1 MTKVF
6 ISSVQKEFAQERAAL
21 CKYIRED
28 VLLCKFFQPFLF
40 EELPA
45 IDLTAQDAYL
55 NEAAQSEI
63 YLGLYGKDYGYEDAE
78 GVSPTER
85 EFDTATEHNRHRLIF
100 VKRCSERH
108 PKETTFI
115 RKVENQLVRKSFED
129 FESLK
134 SAVYASL
141 VRYLEDKE
149 YLRILP
155 WDATYNH
162 EATLDEIDSSKVEK
176 FVLLAQDKRN
186 FPLKIADGVPKI
198 LQHLNLMSDDG
209 RLTNAALLLFG
220 KRPQH
225 FFPTS
230 EIKCAQFYGYTVQKP
245 VPFYQVFR
253 GGFFELVD
261 QAVGFVMSHIDAA
274 VGTRNQSAQVDIDYE
289 LPVEAVT
296 EAIVNACVHRAY
308 NNNGS
313 VQVML
318 FRDRLEI
325 WSPGSLPYG
334 MTAEKITQ
342 THRSLPVNPILAHP
356 VYLAGYIERLGT
368 GTVDMIEKCEAKGL
382 KTPEFHFD
390 EEGRVIIWRKDV
402 TPNVTPNKIES
413 ETVGKDDS
421 GDKTQNVTP
430 NVTPNV
436 TLTKTEIRI
445 KNELTEILSNK
456 YITADELATK
466 FNVTERTI
474 RRDFKLLRKSYDIE
488 WIPLSPTSG
497 YWKIEKK

>member
-1 MTKVF
+1 MTRVF

-45 IDLTAQDAYL
+45 IDSTAQEAYL
-55 NEAAQSEI
+55 SEAAQSEI
-63 YLGLYGKDYGYEDAE
+63 YLGLYGKDYGYEDSE
-78 GVSPTER
+78 GISPTER
-85 EFDTATEHNRHRLIF
+85 EFDTATTHNRHRLIF
-100 VKRCSERH
+100 IKRCTERH
-108 PKETTFI
+108 PKEAAFI
-115 RKVENQLVRKSFED
+115 RKVENQLVRKSFND
-129 FESLK
+129 FELLK
-134 SAVYASL
+134 TAVYASL
-141 VRYLEDKE
+141 VRYLEDNE
-149 YLRILP
+149 FLRVLP

-162 EATLDEIDSSKVEK
+162 DATLEEIDYSKVER
-176 FVLLAQDKRN
+176 FVLLAQDKRH
-186 FPLKIADGVPKI
+186 FPLKIEDGIPKI

-209 RLTNAALLLFG
+209 RLTNASLLLFA

-274 VGTRNQSAQVDIDYE
+274 VGSRNNSAQVNVDYE

-308 NNNGS
+308 NHNGS
-313 VQVML
+313 IQIML

-325 WSPGSLPYG
+325 WSPGGLPYG

-342 THRSLPVNPILAHP
+342 MHRSLPVNPILAHP
-356 VYLAGYIERLGT
+356 VYLSGYIERLGT
-368 GTVDMIEKCEAKGL
+368 GTVDLIERCKEKGL

-390 EEGRVIIWRKDV
+390 EDGRVVIWRKNVTPDV
-402 TPNVTPNKIES
+402 TPNNTDYKLLSIGENP
-413 ETVGKDDS
+413 
-421 GDKTQNVTP
+421 DKVSNVTP
-430 NVTPNV
+430 DVTP
-436 TLTKTEIRI
+436 TKTVLRA
-445 KNELTEILSNK
+445 KDVLTAILSNK
-456 YITADELATK
+456 YITTDELADMFK
-466 FNVTERTI
+466 VAPRTI
-474 RRDFKLLRKSYDIE
+474 RRDLNLLRESYNVE
-488 WIPLSPTSG
+488 WVALSAYSG
-497 YWKIEKK
+497 YWKVEKK

>member
-45 IDLTAQDAYL
+45 IDLTAQEAYL

-63 YLGLYGKDYGYEDAE
+63 YLGIYGKDYGYEDAE

-85 EFDTATEHNRHRLIF
+85 EFDTASVNNRHRLIF
-100 VKRCSERH
+100 VKRCTERH
-108 PKETTFI
+108 PKEAAFI
-115 RKVENQLVRKSFED
+115 RKAENQVVRKSFED
-129 FESLK
+129 FDSLK
-134 SAVYASL
+134 AAVYASL
-141 VRYLEDKE
+141 VRYLEDNE
-149 YLRILP
+149 FLRVLP
-155 WDATYNH
+155 WDATYNQDANI
-162 EATLDEIDSSKVEK
+162 EEIDPAKVEK

-186 FPLKIADGVPKI
+186 FPLKMEDGIPKI
-198 LQHLNLMSDDG
+198 LQHLNLMADNG

-230 EIKCAQFYGYTVQKP
+230 EIKCAQFYGYKVQKP

-274 VGTRNQSAQVDIDYE
+274 VGTRSHSAQVDIDYE

-308 NNNGS
+308 TNNGS

-325 WSPGSLPYG
+325 WSPGGLPYG

-342 THRSLPVNPILAHP
+342 IHRSLPVNPILAHP

-368 GTVDMIEKCEAKGL
+368 GTVDLIDRCESKGL

-390 EEGRVIIWRKDV
+390 EDGRVVIWRKD
-402 TPNVTPNKIES
+402 T
-413 ETVGKDDS
+413 
-421 GDKTQNVTP
+421 TQNVTP
-430 NVTPNV
+430 DTIENEAFSKDGIQNVTPDV
-436 TLTKTEIRI
+436 TPDVTPGKTEARI

-474 RRDFKLLRKSYDIE
+474 RRDFKLLRESYHIE
-488 WIPLSPTSG
+488 WVPLSGTTG
-497 YWKIEKK
+497 YWKVEKK